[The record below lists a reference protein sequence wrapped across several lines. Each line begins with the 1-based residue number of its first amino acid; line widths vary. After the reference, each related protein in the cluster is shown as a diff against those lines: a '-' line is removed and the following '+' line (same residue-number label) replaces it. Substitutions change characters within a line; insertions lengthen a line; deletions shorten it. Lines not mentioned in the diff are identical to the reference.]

1 MKRPPKGHQGIA
13 LEDRPL
19 LEQAAELLDSTVPP
33 LLAQRELIMEVLRSL
48 LDTRYAKQRI
58 KLVLT
63 PPPTTALEGRLA
75 DRIAAVVAQ
84 TYAELG
90 DAAGL
95 ADDEALELIRE
106 LLLGFDAEIIDRNR
120 FRKLRRWPWG
130 ES

>member
-1 MKRPPKGHQGIA
+1 MKRLPKEQRGIA
-13 LEDRPL
+13 PEDLSL
-19 LEQAAELLDSTVPP
+19 LEQAAEFLDSTAPP
-33 LLAQRELIMEVLRSL
+33 LLEQRELIMEVLCAL

-63 PPPTTALEGRLA
+63 PQPTTVLEGNLY

-106 LLLGFDAEIIDRNR
+106 MLLDFDAEIIDRNR
-120 FRKLRRWPWG
+120 F
-130 ES
+130 